1 MRTIGNLIWFFAGG
15 LFTGGLWLSAG
26 ILWSLTLI
34 GIPVG
39 LQCFKIARLCF
50 FPFNKRVAVTWGG
63 AASLILNL
71 VWISTTGWMLAVEAV
86 TAGLLCYI
94 TIIGIPFGKQYFKIA
109 GLALMPFG
117 KEII

>member
-1 MRTIGNLIWFFAGG
+1 MRILLNILWIIFGG
-15 LFTGGLWLSAG
+15 LISALGWLVTGLLWC
-26 ILWSLTLI
+26 ITVV

-50 FPFNKRVAVTWGG
+50 FPFNKRVAVTRGG